1 MTDYIENDRR
11 TRDNAPLT
19 ALVNLAITFRR
30 TLGERMARNYLATS
44 AIPGHIAE
52 RILRNPA
59 QRRMTD
65 WECVQRETA
74 EQRERHAATHSVK
87 DNAKS

>member
-1 MTDYIENDRR
+1 MTDSPKTDRR
-11 TRDNAPLT
+11 TSANAPLT

-30 TLGERMARNYLATS
+30 TLGERMARHYFGAS

-52 RILRNPA
+52 RVLRDPE

-65 WECVQRETA
+65 WECVRPDTGVPGDA
-74 EQRERHAATHSVK
+74 HAMAAAPDDK
-87 DNAKS
+87 PNP